1 MKNFSELQTHAS
13 MQRMRS
19 TCVNAVLTIAAMCVM
34 CLPATA
40 QVGDEVLDSISTP
53 DQVETSIG
61 ELRFLDG
68 APHPET
74 AEKVYDYPMMGSSL
88 CSRGP

>member
-1 MKNFSELQTHAS
+1 MKMLRKFGNTIVVA
-13 MQRMRS
+13 
-19 TCVNAVLTIAAMCVM
+19 IAAAM

-40 QVGDEVLDSISTP
+40 QISDEVQDSISTP
-53 DQVETSIG
+53 NKVQTSIG

-74 AEKVYDYPMMGSSL
+74 AEKVYDYL
-88 CSRGP
+88 